1 MSKIVMTKQE
11 FAHLIH
17 AKAAQEVMEGL
28 VQLVN
33 EMVGKDDF
41 KPEIFLPV
49 LIGIFSNLTDDYNKE
64 VAKYIKEED
73 AGFAIEDVF
82 IKDV

>member
-11 FAHLIH
+11 FANLIH
-17 AKAAQEVMEGL
+17 TKAAQEVVESL

-73 AGFAIEDVF
+73 AGFALEDVF

>member
-1 MSKIVMTKQE
+1 MSKIVMTKKE
-11 FAHLIH
+11 FASLIH
-17 AKAAQEVMEGL
+17 AKAAQEVVESL
-28 VQLVN
+28 VQLVD

-49 LIGIFSNLTDDYNKE
+49 LIGILGRLISDYNAE

-73 AGFAIEDVF
+73 AGFAIEDVI
-82 IKDV
+82 IKDE

>member
-11 FAHLIH
+11 FANLIH
-17 AKAAQEVMEGL
+17 AKAAQEVVESL

-49 LIGIFSNLTDDYNKE
+49 LIGIFSKLTDDYNKE

-82 IKDV
+82 IKDE

>member
-11 FAHLIH
+11 FAKLIH
-17 AKAAQEVMEGL
+17 AKAAQEVIESL

-49 LIGIFSNLTDDYNKE
+49 LLGIFSKLTDDYNKE

>member
-1 MSKIVMTKQE
+1 MTKQE
-11 FAHLIH
+11 FAKLIH
-17 AKAAQEVMEGL
+17 TKAAQEVVESL

-49 LIGIFSNLTDDYNKE
+49 LLGIFSNLTDDYNKE
-64 VAKYIKEED
+64 VAKHIKEED
-73 AGFAIEDVF
+73 AGFAIEDIF

>member
-11 FAHLIH
+11 VAKLIH
-17 AKAAQEVMEGL
+17 AKAAQEVVESL
-28 VQLVN
+28 VQMVD

-49 LIGIFSNLTDDYNKE
+49 LLGIFSNLTDDYNKE
-64 VAKYIKEED
+64 VAKHIKKED
-73 AGFAIEDVF
+73 AGFAIEDII
-82 IKDV
+82 IKDE

>member
-11 FAHLIH
+11 FANLIH
-17 AKAAQEVMEGL
+17 TKAAQEVVESL

-49 LIGIFSNLTDDYNKE
+49 LLGIFSNLTDDYNKE

-73 AGFAIEDVF
+73 AGFALEDVF

>member
-11 FAHLIH
+11 FASLIH
-17 AKAAQEVMEGL
+17 AKATQEAIESL

-49 LIGIFSNLTDDYNKE
+49 LLGIFSKLTDDYNKE

>member
-11 FAHLIH
+11 FANLIH
-17 AKAAQEVMEGL
+17 TKAAQEVVESL

-33 EMVGKDDF
+33 EMVSKDDF

-49 LIGIFSNLTDDYNKE
+49 LLGIFSNLTDDYNKE
-64 VAKYIKEED
+64 VAKHIKEED
-73 AGFAIEDVF
+73 AGFALEDVF

>member
-1 MSKIVMTKQE
+1 MTKQE
-11 FAHLIH
+11 FAKLIH
-17 AKAAQEVMEGL
+17 AKAAQEVVESL

-64 VAKYIKEED
+64 VAKHIKEED

>member
-11 FAHLIH
+11 FAKLIH

-49 LIGIFSNLTDDYNKE
+49 LLGIFSNLTDDYNKE

-82 IKDV
+82 VKDV

>member
-1 MSKIVMTKQE
+1 MTKQE
-11 FAHLIH
+11 FAKLIH
-17 AKAAQEVMEGL
+17 AKAAQEVVEGL

-49 LIGIFSNLTDDYNKE
+49 LLGIFSNLTDDYNKE
-64 VAKYIKEED
+64 VAKHIKEED
-73 AGFAIEDVF
+73 AGFAIEDIF

>member
-1 MSKIVMTKQE
+1 MSKIVMTKKE
-11 FAHLIH
+11 FAKLIH
-17 AKAAQEVMEGL
+17 AKAAQEAVESL

-49 LIGIFSNLTDDYNKE
+49 LLGIFSHLTDDYNKE

>member
-11 FAHLIH
+11 FANLIH
-17 AKAAQEVMEGL
+17 AKAAQEVVESL
-28 VQLVN
+28 VQLVD

-49 LIGIFSNLTDDYNKE
+49 LLGIFSKLTDDYNKE

-73 AGFAIEDVF
+73 AGFAIEDIF

>member
-1 MSKIVMTKQE
+1 MTKQE
-11 FAHLIH
+11 FAKLIH
-17 AKAAQEVMEGL
+17 AKAAQEVIEGL

-33 EMVGKDDF
+33 EMVSKDDF

-49 LIGIFSNLTDDYNKE
+49 LLGIFSNLTDDYNKE

>member
-11 FAHLIH
+11 FASLIH
-17 AKAAQEVMEGL
+17 AKAAQEAVESL
-28 VQLVN
+28 VQVVD

-49 LIGIFSNLTDDYNKE
+49 LIGILGRLISDYNAE

-73 AGFAIEDVF
+73 AGFAIEDVI
-82 IKDV
+82 IKDE

>member
-11 FAHLIH
+11 FANLIH
-17 AKAAQEVMEGL
+17 AKAAQEVMESL
-28 VQLVN
+28 VQVVN

-49 LIGIFSNLTDDYNKE
+49 LLGIFSNLTDDYNKE

-73 AGFAIEDVF
+73 AGFALEDVF

>member
-11 FAHLIH
+11 FAKLIH

-49 LIGIFSNLTDDYNKE
+49 LIGILGRLISDYNAE
-64 VAKYIKEED
+64 VAKHIKEED
-73 AGFAIEDVF
+73 AGFAIEDVI
-82 IKDV
+82 IKDE